1 MIKFRKN
8 EFGFFGNSIIQ
19 LILIFWGI
27 FQLFPFIWLIYS
39 SFKPSAEIKRHILS
53 LPKYLYL
60 DNYNFSL
67 FSSKGILFGTY
78 YKNSLIIVIA
88 VLLISTLISLFAA
101 YAIAKIK
108 FPGKNILLVIIIAMM
123 GVPVH
128 VVILPLYYYIA
139 KLGLLSNYFGL
150 ILPYVA
156 FNSPLAVVLLQA
168 YFRGF
173 PDEIIEAAKIDGCSN
188 QRLFIS
194 IVVPISFGA
203 ISTVI
208 ILNFINIWN
217 EFLISLVI
225 MRNNEAKTLPVGLLG
240 FKGVYDIDWGPMLA
254 GLIIAL
260 LPVLLWYLIFHKNI
274 IKGIA
279 AGSIK

>member
-254 GLIIAL
+254 GLILAL

-274 IKGIA
+274 IKGIV

>member
-217 EFLISLVI
+217 EFLISLVL

-274 IKGIA
+274 IKGIV

>member
-274 IKGIA
+274 IKGIV